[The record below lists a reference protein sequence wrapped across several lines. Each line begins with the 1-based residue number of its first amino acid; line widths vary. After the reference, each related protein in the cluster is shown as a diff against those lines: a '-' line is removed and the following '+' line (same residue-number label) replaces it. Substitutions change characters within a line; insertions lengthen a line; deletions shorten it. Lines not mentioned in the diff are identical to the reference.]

1 MKPRTLLLVI
11 LSIAAAIEIL
21 VVIVFDALGLKGG
34 IGTAALAVVVSAAAS
49 AVPLYMVAVRPSA
62 RLEEE
67 RRELS
72 RKGEVRDLLIGIDT
86 VAMET
91 NDPDLVLGKAAED
104 MRRVLQVPRCT
115 FWLFGT
121 PDSVVEHREAG
132 LAPAATH
139 FPLRES
145 PELLEE
151 AWRTGKCTVVDDV
164 RKAQAYWPVA
174 DEMERFGARS
184 FLIAS
189 LSLPD
194 GPVGFLF
201 LCRPEPHSW
210 GAGTVAAADAVAWQI
225 GTVLQHTTELRNR
238 EEVTASLLSL
248 LDHVPGLV
256 YRGQRDW
263 TMSIVSAGVERMT
276 GYSPQDFLS
285 GAVSWKNLVH
295 PEDLLTV
302 KLAFRSAVAKSQKV
316 LRVEYRARHR
326 DGSYRWLADRRRL
339 IYDEAGHFLFVDGL
353 CLDITDRKR
362 IEAAKLAVEATAGV
376 RP

>member
-91 NDPDLVLGKAAED
+91 CDPDLVLGKAAEGV
-104 MRRVLQVPRCT
+104 RRVLQVPRCT

-164 RKAQAYWPVA
+164 RKAQEYWPVA

-210 GAGTVAAADAVAWQI
+210 GDGAVAAADAVAWQI